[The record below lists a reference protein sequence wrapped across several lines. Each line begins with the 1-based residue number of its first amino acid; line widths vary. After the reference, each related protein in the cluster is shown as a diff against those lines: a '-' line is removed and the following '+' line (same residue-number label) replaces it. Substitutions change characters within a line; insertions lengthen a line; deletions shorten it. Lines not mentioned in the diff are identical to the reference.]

1 MSEWHKREITR
12 IPTERRALREFIAR
26 NVESYWHP
34 AGTCAMSVHDRA
46 VVDPALHVYGVSS
59 LRVAGASIMPAIIS
73 GNTNAPT
80 IALAEW
86 AARMISGAR

>member
-1 MSEWHKREITR
+1 
-12 IPTERRALREFIAR
+12 
-26 NVESYWHP
+26 
-34 AGTCAMSVHDRA
+34 MSVHDRA

-59 LRVAGASIMPAIIS
+59 LRVADASIMPAITS